1 MTAALEKVAPAWKA
15 LGKVAPLGPIKT
27 KAQYNELVKLSEQL
41 MEEIGHKQDHP
52 LEGLLYIIGDLIRA
66 CDEKRHP
73 IPDAPP
79 VEVLA
84 FLMEQHDLRQTDL
97 PEIGA
102 QSVVSA
108 VLSGK
113 RQLNARQIKAL
124 STRFGVSADVF
135 L

>member
-1 MTAALEKVAPAWKA
+1 MTAALEKVASAWKA
-15 LGKVAPLGPIKT
+15 LGKVAPLGPIKS

-41 MEEIGHKQDHP
+41 IEEIGHKQGHP
-52 LEGLLYIIGDLIRA
+52 LEGLLYIVGDLLRA
-66 CDEKRHP
+66 YDEKRHP
-73 IPDAPP
+73 IPEASP
-79 VEVLA
+79 VEVLS
-84 FLMEQHDLRQTDL
+84 FLMEQHGLRQTDL

-113 RQLNARQIKAL
+113 RQLNARQIRAL
-124 STRFGVSADVF
+124 SARFGVAADVF

>member
-1 MTAALEKVAPAWKA
+1 MITTLEKVAPAWKA
-15 LGKVAPLGPIKT
+15 LGKVVPLGPIKT

-41 MEEIGHKQDHP
+41 IDEIGHKQGHP
-52 LEGLLYIIGDLIRA
+52 LEGLLYIVGDLLRTY
-66 CDEKRHP
+66 DEKRHP
-73 IPDAPP
+73 IPDASP
-79 VEVLA
+79 VEVLT
-84 FLMEQHDLRQTDL
+84 FLMEQHGLRQTDL

-113 RQLNARQIKAL
+113 RQLNARQIRAL
-124 STRFGVSADVF
+124 SARFGVAADVF

>member
-1 MTAALEKVAPAWKA
+1 MGTALEKVAPAWKA
-15 LGKVAPLGPIKT
+15 LGKVAPLGPIKS
-27 KAQYNELVKLSEQL
+27 KAQYNELIKLSEQL
-41 MEEIGHKQDHP
+41 IDEIGHKQGHT
-52 LEGLLYIIGDLIRA
+52 LEGLLYIVGNLLRA
-66 CDEKRHP
+66 YDEKRHP
-73 IPDAPP
+73 ISDASP

-84 FLMEQHDLRQTDL
+84 FLMEQHGLRQTDL

-113 RQLNARQIKAL
+113 RQLNARQIRAL
-124 STRFGVSADVF
+124 SARFGVAADVF